1 MTQMMIELV
10 DKDIETDSL
19 TVFHK
24 FKKLEE
30 ILNILRHGQF
40 LKQPHS

>member
-1 MTQMMIELV
+1 MTQMIELV
-10 DKDIETDSL
+10 DKDIETDSI

-30 ILNILRHGQF
+30 ILNILRQGQL
-40 LKQPHS
+40 LKQSNS